1 MADIEITAEEALLV
15 DSTGKPIIPVVGN
28 TLPEMND
35 ETKNKFL
42 TNNGEDAS
50 WDDVP
55 PATEVTYANGNTA
68 TLVDVRYQTQQ
79 EFNDRTTFP
88 LTQMDV
94 VENIG
99 DANNPLYFHNVKS
112 IAVGAKYTYQYN
124 GTFCTSSSNTATV
137 TITKDN
143 QSVTLYGNTIR
154 IPRGCTFTTTVA
166 GRFFF
171 DDNYYGYNA

>member
-1 MADIEITAEEALLV
+1 
-15 DSTGKPIIPVVGN
+15 
-28 TLPEMND
+28 
-35 ETKNKFL
+35 
-42 TNNGEDAS
+42 
-50 WDDVP
+50 
-55 PATEVTYANGNTA
+55 
-68 TLVDVRYQTQQ
+68 
-79 EFNDRTTFP
+79 
-88 LTQMDV
+88 MDV

-112 IAVGAKYTYQYN
+112 IAVGAWYTYQYN

-137 TITKDN
+137 TITKGN

-154 IPRGCTFTTTVA
+154 IPRGCAFTTTVA